1 MTDHYNDYMSED
13 EVSTCCGASIIGLD
27 NGMGHCSEC
36 KDWTTPAELSDY
48 ERRVEELEAEGL
60 TRSDAQGVADVEVMR
75 GLL

>member
-1 MTDHYNDYMSED
+1 MSD
-13 EVSTCCGASIIGLD
+13 TKQSA
-27 NGMGHCSEC
+27 
-36 KDWTTPAELSDY
+36 AELSDY